1 MLPDGR
7 KPGRLAGNKTVAAG
21 WLNME
26 PDLAQEISERD
37 QLWASLRGL
46 RPEIDR
52 LAAGD
57 LDHSPRQDSLM
68 TVIARVVA
76 AEINFRERRMAS
88 E

>member
-1 MLPDGR
+1 
-7 KPGRLAGNKTVAAG
+7 
-21 WLNME
+21 ME

-57 LDHSPRQDSLM
+57 LDHTPRQDNLM

-76 AEINFRERRMAS
+76 AEMNFRERRMAS